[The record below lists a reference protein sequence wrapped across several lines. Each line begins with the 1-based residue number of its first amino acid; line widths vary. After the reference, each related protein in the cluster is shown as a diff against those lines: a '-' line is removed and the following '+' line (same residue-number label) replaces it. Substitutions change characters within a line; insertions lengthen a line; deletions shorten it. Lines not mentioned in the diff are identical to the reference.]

1 MPATFTEF
9 LAGEVALVTGASQGI
24 GRAIAVAL
32 AGLGADIGLVQRG
45 DAADTVAE
53 IGALGR
59 RAHVVRV
66 DIGDPDAAER
76 AVADVAA
83 ALGSIDVCV
92 CNAGVIGREPALDTT
107 LEEFQRVLAVNVIGA
122 FAVSRA
128 AARAFLAAG
137 VAGRI
142 VHLASV
148 TSFHGSVQ
156 AAAYSTSKGA
166 VAQLMRSEAN
176 EWGPLGLRVNA
187 VAPGW
192 VQTDMTAA
200 LRADPVRNAELLR
213 RIPLGRWA
221 SEAEVADAVAFLV
234 SPAARY
240 VHGHVLAVDGGYLSR

>member
-1 MPATFTEF
+1 MPATFTDF
-9 LAGEVALVTGASQGI
+9 LAGEAALVTGASRGI

-32 AGLGADIGLVQRG
+32 ARLGADLGLVQRG
-45 DAADTVAE
+45 DAGETARAVR
-53 IGALGR
+53 ALGR
-59 RAHVVRV
+59 RAHIVQA
-66 DIGDPDAAER
+66 DLGDPRVAEDA
-76 AVADVAA
+76 VSDVVA
-83 ALGSIDVCV
+83 ALGRLDVCV
-92 CNAGVIGREPALDTT
+92 CNAGLIGREPALDVAV
-107 LEEFQRVLAVNVIGA
+107 EEFQRILAVNVVGA

-128 AARAFLAAG
+128 AAREFVAARRP
-137 VAGRI
+137 GRI

-176 EWGPLGLRVNA
+176 EWGPLGVRVNA

-192 VQTDMTAA
+192 VETEMTAA
-200 LRADPVRNAELLR
+200 LRADPVRNAELVG

-221 SEAEVADAVAFLV
+221 SEEEVADAVAFIV

>member
-1 MPATFTEF
+1 MSPTFTDF
-9 LAGEVALVTGASQGI
+9 LAGEAALVTGASRGI

-32 AGLGADIGLVQRG
+32 ARLGADLGLVQRG
-45 DAADTVAE
+45 DAEETAREVRAV
-53 IGALGR
+53 GR
-59 RAHVVRV
+59 RAHVVQA
-66 DIGDPDAAER
+66 DLGDPRAAED
-76 AVADVAA
+76 AVSDVVA
-83 ALGSIDVCV
+83 ALGRLDVCV
-92 CNAGVIGREPALDTT
+92 CNAGLIGREPALTVPV
-107 LEEFQRVLAVNVIGA
+107 EEFQRILAVNVVGA

-128 AARAFLAAG
+128 AAREFVAARRP
-137 VAGRI
+137 GRI

-176 EWGPLGLRVNA
+176 EWGPLGVRVNA

-192 VQTDMTAA
+192 VETEMTAA
-200 LRADPVRNAELLR
+200 LRADPVRNAELVG

-221 SEAEVADAVAFLV
+221 SEEEVADAVAFLV